1 MSSINLD
8 AVRIDSTTGM
18 ASCIDWVK
26 FLMNATNAEASVTY
40 RRIMEGAGES
50 LKPLIGRMRINNCG
64 VSTPVCAAST
74 LIHLGLLV
82 PNSHAN
88 AMELQGL
95 SSLVLA
101 RALGGD
107 KTLARQITQRQKSL
121 TSLETKF
128 FTADHPLLLTA
139 KEKEEGGEDDTDE
152 GESESEDGEEED
164 ESYASEDEEDGDDE
178 ESSDSSATEVIAAVK
193 EKNRK
198 RKANKKDV
206 PPKKKGRA
214 ARPVTPSRRG
224 TEWGF

>member
-26 FLMNATNAEASVTY
+26 FLMNATNAEASATY

-107 KTLARQITQRQKSL
+107 KALARPIIRCCSPPKRKRMGMKTTL
-121 TSLETKF
+121 TRARVKARTERKRTSRTRARRTK
-128 FTADHPLLLTA
+128 
-139 KEKEEGGEDDTDE
+139 KMRMM
-152 GESESEDGEEED
+152 
-164 ESYASEDEEDGDDE
+164 
-178 ESSDSSATEVIAAVK
+178 
-193 EKNRK
+193 KNR
-198 RKANKKDV
+198 AI
-206 PPKKKGRA
+206 
-214 ARPVTPSRRG
+214 RRRQR
-224 TEWGF
+224 